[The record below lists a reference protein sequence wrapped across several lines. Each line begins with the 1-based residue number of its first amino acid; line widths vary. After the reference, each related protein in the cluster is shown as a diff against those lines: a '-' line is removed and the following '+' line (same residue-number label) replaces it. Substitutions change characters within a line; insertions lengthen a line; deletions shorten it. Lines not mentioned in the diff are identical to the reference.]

1 MKAKS
6 DVIKHNAYF
15 SVDSKGQL
23 TFTVQGIEEYRS
35 YFGKAGIDIR
45 TIKSLDDFRRA
56 RRTASPFFE
65 DRLIHRIKKRR
76 LTLERRLLIAVAEGN
91 DEQINRIEAFLTR
104 KWMVRIAHPFP
115 E

>member
-1 MKAKS
+1 MKA
-6 DVIKHNAYF
+6 DVIKNNAYF
-15 SVDSKGQL
+15 SVNSKGQL
-23 TFTVQGIEEYRS
+23 TFTVDGIEEYRS

-45 TIKSLDDFRRA
+45 NIKSVDDFRRA

-65 DRLIHRIKKRR
+65 ERLIHRIKKRR

-91 DEQINRIEAFLTR
+91 DEQINRIQAFLTR
-104 KWMVRIAHPFP
+104 KQMAQIEHPFP

>member
-23 TFTVQGIEEYRS
+23 TFTVQGIKEYRS

-45 TIKSLDDFRRA
+45 NIKALDDFRRA
-56 RRTASPFFE
+56 RCIAAPFFKE
-65 DRLIHRIKKRR
+65 RLINRVKRRR

-91 DEQINRIEAFLTR
+91 DEQVNRIQAFLTQ
-104 KWMVRIAHPFP
+104 K
-115 E
+115 